1 MKVSEY
7 HKQGLKR
14 FVDSE
19 PQFVKKGEAKEGVH
33 RISLYILPDG
43 KCVFNASRRC
53 KKLLAITDFACDYYS
68 QSGRFPSEDEILK
81 FFGEE
86 KDRAKMK
93 ARIEILRKAI
103 ESIA

>member
-7 HKQGLKR
+7 HKQGLKY

-19 PQFVKKGEAKEGVH
+19 PQFVKKGEAKEGAH
-33 RISLYILPDG
+33 RITLYILPDG

-53 KKLLAITDFACDYYS
+53 RKLLAITDFACDYYS
-68 QSGRFPSEDEILK
+68 RNGKFPSKDEILE
-81 FFGEE
+81 FFKEE

-93 ARIEILRKAI
+93 ARIEILKKAI

>member
-7 HKQGLKR
+7 HRRGLKH

-19 PQFVKKGEAKEGVH
+19 PRFAKKGEAREGVH
-33 RISLYILPDG
+33 RLTLYILPDG

-53 KKLLAITDFACDYYS
+53 KKLLAIADFACDYYS
-68 QSGRFPSEDEILK
+68 LNGRFPPEDEILE
-81 FFGEE
+81 FFREE
-86 KDRAKMK
+86 KDRTKMK
-93 ARIEILRKAI
+93 ARIEILKKAI

>member
-7 HKQGLKR
+7 HRRGLKH

-19 PQFVKKGEAKEGVH
+19 PRFAKKGEAKEGVH
-33 RISLYILPDG
+33 RLTLYILPDG

-53 KKLLAITDFACDYYS
+53 KKLLAIADFACDYHS
-68 QSGRFPSEDEILK
+68 LNGRFPLEDEILE
-81 FFGEE
+81 FFREE
-86 KDRAKMK
+86 KDRTKMK
-93 ARIEILRKAI
+93 ARIEILKKAI